1 LSISRFPPARACLLR
16 RKGRPPKELLD
27 QLDLLREH
35 FRNPTQHPERVYDL
49 DGVQDLLGLCLNAI
63 KQMARSP
70 HWQELP

>member
-1 LSISRFPPARACLLR
+1 
-16 RKGRPPKELLD
+16 
-27 QLDLLREH
+27 LDLLREH